1 MTDKIPTQPP
11 NNKYFIGLRLNT
23 PYLYWKIQSI
33 LDFSGV
39 DLLGLVAI
47 FHANSVTE
55 DSA

>member
-39 DLLGLVAI
+39 DLLGLVANI
-47 FHANSVTE
+47 SCKFRY
-55 DSA
+55 